1 MITVVNLSQIL
12 GVLSAYLFIVVL
24 TFTEEKWQLL
34 LQIFHLVVIVALV
47 LIFTGR
53 GGIMGFAEAVL
64 IANTLRVAAVILL
77 GIIKAGK
84 NQQAENNI

>member
-1 MITVVNLSQIL
+1 
-12 GVLSAYLFIVVL
+12 
-24 TFTEEKWQLL
+24 
-34 LQIFHLVVIVALV
+34 
-47 LIFTGR
+47 
-53 GGIMGFAEAVL
+53 MGFAEAVL

>member
-1 MITVVNLSQIL
+1 M
-12 GVLSAYLFIVVL
+12 LSAYLFIVVL

-64 IANTLRVAAVILL
+64 IANILRVAAVILL

>member
-84 NQQAENNI
+84 NQQAENSI

>member
-84 NQQAENNI
+84 NQQAENNM